1 MTSPRARLLGP
12 RVLSPMVLR
21 ESRGSG
27 WRLAFFV
34 NCLAVGVAA
43 IVAVAGHSA
52 ARDQAIRRESR
63 TLLAADL
70 AISSY
75 RPLPAEV
82 AADLAARAD
91 LELASLR
98 ELPTT
103 VAVPPRAGTPGPSRL
118 VEVKAIE
125 GGYPFYGRLGL
136 EPDRPLAELLDAG
149 TVLVAP
155 DLLGRLGLAVG
166 DELALGG
173 QSFTIAAVVTAEPDR
188 LADAFTLGPRVFLSG
203 DGLARTDLERFGS
216 HVDYRTLV
224 KMPDGSSAGALA
236 GLAEQLRERL
246 DEAVWSV
253 ETHAD
258 AQPGLRSGIS
268 RTGRFLGLVALLS
281 LLLGGLGIAQ
291 TTRAWLAGRMDSIA
305 VLRCLGMR
313 PIEVLALY
321 AGQTVLLGLAGSL
334 AGAALGTAVQA
345 AIPRLAADLLPVADL
360 PLWQPA
366 ALARGIAAGV
376 GVALLC
382 SLPSLLAVRRVS
394 PLRVLRRDVEPLPL
408 PRPAAL
414 ALGASL
420 AAGIGLLAVTQA
432 GALLWGALFV
442 AGLAAATAL
451 LAGAA
456 WALTRLAA
464 PLQRAARGVVL
475 RQGLA
480 GLTRPGMGTLGA
492 IVALGLGVLLVS
504 GMTLVERGLTG
515 ALLAELPTAAPSA
528 FLVDIQPDQWAGVQ
542 RVLAEAG
549 AEEIDSVPVV
559 TARLVAI
566 DGVATAELA
575 QGERGDR
582 HWALTREQRLTYLE
596 RLPPDNEVVAGAL
609 WSDPARAEVSVEVEF
624 AEDDLGANLGDVL
637 TFDVQ
642 GVPIDLALTSLRRV
656 DWRTFDINFFLV
668 VEPGV
673 LDEAPQIRLA
683 TARLPP
689 GGDEAARDALAARY
703 PNVTLVPI
711 REVLSRIAGI
721 LSRLADGVRFL
732 GSFTV
737 VAGILILAGAVA
749 AAAVRRAREIALLKT
764 LGMIRRQVVA
774 LFAVEY
780 GLIGLAA
787 AAIGVAGGNL
797 LAWAVLT
804 YGMEIDWRFE
814 PTVAAVGLA
823 ATGLLAA
830 ATGVAAGW
838 RALTQ
843 PPLAVLQGE

>member
-1 MTSPRARLLGP
+1 MSPAFFLAAI
-12 RVLSPMVLR
+12 LR
-21 ESRGSG
+21 ESRGSR
-27 WRLAFFV
+27 WRLVFFV
-34 NCLAVGVAA
+34 ACLAVGVAA

-52 ARDQAIRRESR
+52 ALDQAIRRESR

-75 RPLPAEV
+75 RPLPEEV
-82 AADLAARAD
+82 AAWLAARAD
-91 LELASLR
+91 LELATLR

-103 VAVPPRAGTPGPSRL
+103 VAAPPRDGAPGASRL
-118 VEVKAIE
+118 VEVKATD
-125 GGYPFYGRLGL
+125 GGYPFYGRLAL
-136 EPDRPLAELLDAG
+136 VPDRPLAELLDARS
-149 TVLVAP
+149 VLVAP
-155 DLLGRLGLAVG
+155 DLLARLGLAVG
-166 DELALGG
+166 EELALGS
-173 QSFTIAAVVTAEPDR
+173 QTFAIAGVVTSEPDR

-203 DGLARTDLERFGS
+203 EGLERTDLERFGS

-224 KMPDGSSAGALA
+224 KLRDDSAEALA
-236 GLAEQLRERL
+236 ALAAELRSRL

-268 RTGRFLGLVALLS
+268 RSGRFLGLVALLS
-281 LLLGGLGIAQ
+281 LLLGGLGVSQ

-313 PIEVLALY
+313 PVEVLALY
-321 AGQTVLLGLAGSL
+321 AGQTALLGLAGSL
-334 AGAALGTAVQA
+334 VGAAAGTVVQA
-345 AIPRLAADLLPVADL
+345 AIPRLAADLLPVTDL
-360 PLWQPA
+360 ALWQPA
-366 ALARGIAAGV
+366 ALARGLAAGV

-382 SLPSLLAVRRVS
+382 SLPALLAVRRVS
-394 PLRVLRRDVEPLPL
+394 PLRVLRRDVEPLP
-408 PRPAAL
+408 PRRGAAL
-414 ALGASL
+414 ALAAGL

-432 GALLWGALFV
+432 GSLLWGALFV
-442 AGLAAATAL
+442 GGLAVAAAL
-451 LAGAA
+451 RAAAG

-464 PLQRAARGVVL
+464 LLQRTARGVVL
-475 RQGLA
+475 RHGLA
-480 GLTRPGMGTLGA
+480 GLSRPGMGTLGA

-515 ALLAELPTAAPSA
+515 ALLAELPTEAPSA
-528 FLVDIQPDQWAGVQ
+528 FLVDIQPAQWPEVQ
-542 RVLAEAG
+542 ALLARAG
-549 AEEIDSVPVV
+549 AEGIESVPVV
-559 TARLVAI
+559 TARLAAI

-575 QGERGDR
+575 QGERGEH

-596 RLPPDNEVVAGAL
+596 QLPPDNEVVAGAL
-609 WSDPARAEVSVEVEF
+609 WSDPTRAEVSVEVEF
-624 AEDDLGANLGDVL
+624 AEDDLGVSLGDVL

-642 GVPIDLALTSLRRV
+642 GVPIDLAVTSLRRV

-673 LDEAPQIRLA
+673 LDDAPQIRLA
-683 TARLPP
+683 TARLPE
-689 GGDEAARDALAARY
+689 GGDERARDALAARF

-711 REVLSRIAGI
+711 RDVLTRVAGI
-721 LSRLADGVRFL
+721 LSRIADGVRFL

-737 VAGILILAGAVA
+737 IAGILILAGAVA

-764 LGMIRRQVVA
+764 LGMTRRQVIA

-787 AAIGVAGGNL
+787 AVIGVAGGNL

-804 YGMEIDWRFE
+804 YGMEIDWSFE
-814 PTVAAVGLA
+814 PTVAGVGLT
-823 ATGLLAA
+823 ATALLAA

-838 RALTQ
+838 RALAAR
-843 PPLAVLQGE
+843 PLAVLQGE